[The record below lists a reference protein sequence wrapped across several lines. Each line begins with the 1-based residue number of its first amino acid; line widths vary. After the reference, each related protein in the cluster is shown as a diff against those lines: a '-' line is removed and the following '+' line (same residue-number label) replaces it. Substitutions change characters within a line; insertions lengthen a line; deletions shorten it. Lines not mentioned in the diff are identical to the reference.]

1 MHARNLVKYHLTVQE
16 AINDAG
22 ALKEITD
29 LVNDGDIVVFKA
41 FEQPKVCE
49 QIIKYVHGLIL
60 HNFEIMTPIDHNCNN
75 YVRFSQ
81 SDPRAVVPL
90 FCNSVSFFQWNRE
103 LFGFFNRYGDCYRLK
118 NLIAGAD
125 SERYLNR
132 AVENECTSRIA
143 CHFYPEGKG
152 YLGAHTDPIG
162 HHQEITST
170 LILDVGKSNGYY
182 VTNENKE
189 KWYFEHELEVGDFY
203 VAHPELVHGVD
214 VAGLEEDFD
223 PFSVEG
229 RWGLLFPVNK
239 IVTNTKIADSVKVN
253 I

>member
-1 MHARNLVKYHLTVQE
+1 M
-16 AINDAG
+16 
-22 ALKEITD
+22 
-29 LVNDGDIVVFKA
+29 
-41 FEQPKVCE
+41 
-49 QIIKYVHGLIL
+49 
-60 HNFEIMTPIDHNCNN
+60 
-75 YVRFSQ
+75 
-81 SDPRAVVPL
+81 
-90 FCNSVSFFQWNRE
+90 
-103 LFGFFNRYGDCYRLK
+103 
-118 NLIAGAD
+118 
-125 SERYLNR
+125 
-132 AVENECTSRIA
+132 
-143 CHFYPEGKG
+143 
-152 YLGAHTDPIG
+152 
-162 HHQEITST
+162 
-170 LILDVGKSNGYY
+170 ILDVGKSNGYY